1 MNTLLIFDGSSIL
14 STHYYGTLPKEVL
27 MAKTLEEKEKEY
39 CKILKTKDGIYT
51 NGVFSMLRSF
61 LKMIDIIQPSHIAI
75 CFDVSRNTFRKELYT
90 EYKSN
95 RKETPSPLKEQFI
108 LAEQIFEKI
117 GVKTLYDK
125 NFEADD
131 LVGSITRKFER
142 EIPVVILTKDR
153 DYYQLVSSNTTLW
166 LMQSKLEKQEE
177 LLAKYHISGYFP
189 EKSVPFDI
197 NRVKAE
203 TGVYP
208 CQIPDLK
215 GLQGDIADNIHGV
228 KNISSVAPILLSL
241 HNSIEEMYS
250 FIENTN
256 KKEVVEF
263 WKKNEI
269 KRSPFTALTK
279 SEENYDAKKMALLS
293 KQLATIKTDINISY
307 SLSDFVCKINIEELK
322 RICKQYEFHSLLKTL

>member
-1 MNTLLIFDGSSIL
+1 MNTLLILDGSSIL

-27 MAKTLEEKEKEY
+27 MAKTLEEKEKKY
-39 CKILKTKDGIYT
+39 CKILQTKDGIYT

-61 LKMIDIIQPSHIAI
+61 LKLIDIIQPSHLAI

-95 RKETPSPLKEQFI
+95 RKETPSPLKDQFL
-108 LAEQIFEKI
+108 LAEEIFEKI

-142 EIPVVILTKDR
+142 KIPVTILTKDR
-153 DYYQLVSSNTTLW
+153 DYYQLVSLNTTLW
-166 LMQSKLEKQEE
+166 LMQSKIEKQEE
-177 LLAKYHISGYFP
+177 LFTKYHISGYFP

-197 NRVKAE
+197 SRVKTE

-208 CQIPDLK
+208 YQIPDLK
-215 GLQGDIADNIHGV
+215 GLQGDISDNIPGV
-228 KNISSVAPILLSL
+228 KNVSSVAPTLLSL
-241 HNSIEEMYS
+241 HNSIEEIYS
-250 FIENTN
+250 FIEKTS
-256 KKEVVEF
+256 KKEVVEY
-263 WKKNEI
+263 WKKNGI

-279 SEENYDAKKMALLS
+279 NEYNYNAKEMALLS

-307 SLSDFVCKINIEELK
+307 SLSDFVCKINTEELEH
-322 RICKQYEFHSLLKTL
+322 ICKKYEFSSLLKN